1 MENGETPAVEGW
13 GPTGEASAQRRR
25 KLESRRSSGDGGL
38 GISGPTQ
45 NPAGCGSA
53 EAERGGVERARWGQ
67 GGGCQGASGCTR
79 AYPLEKADPV
89 AGAPPRGTQTLPP
102 PWTVPGKAG
111 STPPRPGD
119 LTQQHQG
126 PHSQAS
132 LRSQKRAGV
141 RLRPAQEASRPA
153 EQQPQSPLCGPPAG
167 KQEHG
172 NRNNRGGTAE
182 MRKHLFW
189 K

>member
-25 KLESRRSSGDGGL
+25 RLESRRSSGDGGL

-67 GGGCQGASGCTR
+67 RGGCQGASGCTR

-89 AGAPPRGTQTLPP
+89 AGVPPGDPDPPTALDCAREGWVRPAPPRGPDPAAPGAAQPGLAAVPEESGGQAETSSGGLPTRRAAAP
-102 PWTVPGKAG
+102 ESFVRASSGQAG
-111 STPPRPGD
+111 T
-119 LTQQHQG
+119 
-126 PHSQAS
+126 
-132 LRSQKRAGV
+132 
-141 RLRPAQEASRPA
+141 
-153 EQQPQSPLCGPPAG
+153 
-167 KQEHG
+167 
-172 NRNNRGGTAE
+172 
-182 MRKHLFW
+182 W
-189 K
+189 